1 MIRALMPLRSLLSVI
16 AVGWQVAATFP
27 SEAAVIPLVFSCEQP
42 TNSTALP
49 PPKSEADM
57 VSIINQWM
65 AHEEAISEM
74 KAISQMKT
82 WWRERSK
89 QPDALASAPMPPA
102 RKEATSQM
110 EKWWQQRT
118 ELQPAITAKP
128 PRSHR
133 RQRHYAASSTEFH
146 CPPSVCSNAS
156 STAPTQPLDQQAQQQ
171 YRQAEELYQR
181 QLELQRAQQRR

>member
-1 MIRALMPLRSLLSVI
+1 MIRALMPLRSLLSVV

-42 TNSTALP
+42 TNSTAVP
-49 PPKSEADM
+49 PPKSEADI
-57 VSIINQWM
+57 VSIMNQWM
-65 AHEEAISEM
+65 THQE
-74 KAISQMKT
+74 AISQMKT

-89 QPDALASAPMPPA
+89 QPGALASEPMPPA
-102 RKEATSQM
+102 TKEAASQM

-118 ELQPAITAKP
+118 ELQPAITTKQQ
-128 PRSHR
+128 RLHR
-133 RQRHYAASSTEFH
+133 RQRYYAASSTEFR

-181 QLELQRAQQRR
+181 QLELQRAQQGR